1 MKPLKFWVFVISF
14 FTSVTALSAERPLD
28 KVIAVVDKNVVLQ
41 SEMEERILQVAE
53 RATAQKMTLPDTQ
66 VLQQQVIDHLI
77 SEQLQLQVAER
88 VGFKVTDE
96 QVNQAIENVRVSNR
110 LSPEAFQRQ
119 LAADGIS
126 MTELRETLRRDITI
140 QQIQQ
145 GMVQQRIYI
154 SPLEIENFLQSAD
167 AQFWISPE
175 YRLSHILVALPQSPD
190 ADILEAAQKK
200 ANELVTRIRRGANF
214 AEVAIAESNGPA
226 ALQGGDLGWRKT
238 NDLPSLFSEIV
249 PTLEI
254 GQVSEPARSPAGFHI
269 LKVMDKRDDSQQVQQ
284 QSKVRHILV
293 KPSAILSE
301 EEAQVRLQDIRRQ
314 VVSGGD
320 FAEMAKK
327 HSEDIASK
335 LSGGDLGWS
344 RPGMFVPEF
353 EKALSE
359 TETGDISQPF
369 RSQFGWHLLKVD
381 DRRQEDISEEI
392 LRDKAA
398 RILASRRFE
407 DELQI
412 WLRELRDEA
421 YIDIKI

>member
-226 ALQGGDLGWRKT
+226 ALQGGDLGWRK
-238 NDLPSLFSEIV
+238 
-249 PTLEI
+249 
-254 GQVSEPARSPAGFHI
+254 AGELGLGLRQH
-269 LKVMDKRDDSQQVQQ
+269 D
-284 QSKVRHILV
+284 
-293 KPSAILSE
+293 PSATS
-301 EEAQVRLQDIRRQ
+301 
-314 VVSGGD
+314 SG
-320 FAEMAKK
+320 
-327 HSEDIASK
+327 
-335 LSGGDLGWS
+335 
-344 RPGMFVPEF
+344 
-353 EKALSE
+353 
-359 TETGDISQPF
+359 
-369 RSQFGWHLLKVD
+369 
-381 DRRQEDISEEI
+381 
-392 LRDKAA
+392 
-398 RILASRRFE
+398 
-407 DELQI
+407 
-412 WLRELRDEA
+412 
-421 YIDIKI
+421 